1 MKKRNKV
8 LFGAGA
14 IAGVAGS
21 AYAVWH
27 YIKSRTLQRSL
38 DSIPYEFT
46 NEKDRRAAWY
56 MKYLGR

>member
-21 AYAVWH
+21 VYATWH
-27 YIKSRTLQRSL
+27 FLKTKTLQRSL
-38 DSIPYEFT
+38 DSVPYEFA

-56 MKYLGR
+56 MKFLGR

>member
-1 MKKRNKV
+1 MKRRKKV

-14 IAGVAGS
+14 IAGIAGGV
-21 AYAVWH
+21 YATWH
-27 YIKSRTLQRSL
+27 YLRARTLQRSL
-38 DSIPYEFT
+38 DSVPYEFE

>member
-21 AYAVWH
+21 VYATWH
-27 YIKSRTLQRSL
+27 FLKTKTLQRSL
-38 DSIPYEFT
+38 DSVPYEFAK
-46 NEKDRRAAWY
+46 EKDMRAACY
-56 MKYLGR
+56 IKFLGR

>member
-21 AYAVWH
+21 VYATWH
-27 YIKSRTLQRSL
+27 FLKTKTLQRSL
-38 DSIPYEFT
+38 DSVPYEFA
-46 NEKDRRAAWY
+46 NEKIGG
-56 MKYLGR
+56 LHGT